1 MRVDHTLFALIAIS
15 FSLPIGVPT
24 PAVGAQA
31 CPSGLVW
38 AERFE
43 GDTSC
48 VSVSERNL
56 NRKNRGLTPVGTV
69 AQCRPG
75 LVWAEEWEGDTRCVT
90 VSERDVNRKK
100 RGLP

>member
-1 MRVDHTLFALIAIS
+1 MRVHHTLFALIAIS

-38 AERFE
+38 AE
-43 GDTSC
+43 
-48 VSVSERNL
+48 
-56 NRKNRGLTPVGTV
+56 
-69 AQCRPG
+69 
-75 LVWAEEWEGDTRCVT
+75 EWEGDTRCVT